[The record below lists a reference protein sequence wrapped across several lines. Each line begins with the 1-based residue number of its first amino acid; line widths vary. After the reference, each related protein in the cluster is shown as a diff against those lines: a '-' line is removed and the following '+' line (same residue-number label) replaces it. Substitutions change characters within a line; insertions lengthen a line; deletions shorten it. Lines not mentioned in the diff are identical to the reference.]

1 MRLTQGLAFTLGCGV
16 PRSPSNC
23 AVDARN
29 SDRALARLSAEEGLV
44 RNRNAHAEAG
54 DTWCVQPSLR
64 KPATWVKASTDDRLR
79 WLRASDRGNVW
90 ESTDERGCF
99 TLDPQ
104 ALGAPLQAGWYE
116 LRGRCEAQDGGSLM
130 PSVRLR
136 YVRESALTDLEI
148 LLPEPD
154 AFGRIRRLFL
164 FLDRVESLQFCPGIR
179 LVRFRMRGF
188 SLRRISRLHALR
200 AMLGGTAGGLSM
212 QGIRRLIA
220 WARVVRRRGMKRAT
234 DELYAGYQRRMGPR
248 HVSGYAAWI
257 QKYDS
262 VGDTEIEAFKQRARL
277 LDAEGSPSI
286 SMLLRVRDA
295 QDSRLR
301 RCLDSVLAQAWEY
314 WELCVI
320 VDVSVPPLLIAT
332 VAEYATRDP
341 RIRIVPC
348 APDRHAS
355 DPSANALATVRGEF
369 VAVLDQ
375 NGELRPHSLLRMAE
389 CLAAE
394 ADLAIVYSDED
405 RLDADGNRRDP
416 DFKPDWNPDLLR
428 SRNYVGDLTVFR
440 TSLVREAGGLRAG
453 FEGDEGHDL
462 ILRCSE
468 RVLPRQIRHLPE
480 ILYHGCAAAG
490 APASAVSD
498 ARAVIEHLQR
508 IGSAAEVEVGDL
520 PPGLCRVRWP
530 LPQPAPRV
538 SVIIPTRDR
547 VDMLRR
553 CVGSILARSSYPDFE
568 LVVVDN
574 GSTDRDALEYLQ
586 ALAGHQRVRLLR
598 YDAPFNFS
606 AINNWAARQCTGP
619 LLALVN
625 NDVEVISHDWLEEM
639 AGFAARMDVGAV
651 GAMLYYPDDTIQ
663 HAGMLLGINGIA
675 GHVYAGKPR
684 GHHGYHG
691 RALVAQNFSAVTGAC
706 LMVKRELFEAV
717 GGFDDR
723 LPVEFNDVDFC
734 LRLGRQG
741 YRNVW
746 TPFAELYH
754 HESASRALEDV
765 SAIRM
770 REEGMACM
778 MRRWQGLLQ
787 DDPAYNPNLS
797 LQNLDFAL
805 AFPPRERWLPARVD
819 Q

>member
-1 MRLTQGLAFTLGCGV
+1 M
-16 PRSPSNC
+16 
-23 AVDARN
+23 
-29 SDRALARLSAEEGLV
+29 

-64 KPATWVKASTDDRLR
+64 KPATWVKASTDAGLR
-79 WLRASDRGNVW
+79 WLRASNHGGVW

-116 LRGRCEAQDGGSLM
+116 LGGCCEVQGGEALL

-136 YVRESALTDLEI
+136 YVEGSALTDLEI

-154 AFGRIRRLFL
+154 ALGRIRRLLL

-179 LVRFRMRGF
+179 PVRFRMRGF
-188 SLRRISRLHALR
+188 SLRRVSRLHALR
-200 AMLGGTAGGLSM
+200 AMLGGTTGGLSM
-212 QGIRRLIA
+212 DGIRRLIA
-220 WARVVRRRGMKRAT
+220 WARVIRRRGVKRAT
-234 DELYAGYQRRMGPR
+234 DELYAGYQQRMGPHR
-248 HVSGYAAWI
+248 ISGYAAWLR
-257 QKYDS
+257 KYDTP
-262 VGDTEIEAFKQRARL
+262 GDADIEGFKRRARAL
-277 LDAEGSPSI
+277 GAEGAPSI
-286 SMLLRVRDA
+286 SMLLHVRDA
-295 QDSRLR
+295 QESRLR
-301 RCLDSVLAQAWEY
+301 RCLDSVLAQVWEH
-314 WELCVI
+314 WELCVA
-320 VDVSVPPLLIAT
+320 VDVSAPAHLTAT
-332 VAEYATRDP
+332 VAEYATRNP
-341 RIRIVPC
+341 RIRIVSL
-348 APDRHAS
+348 APDRNAS
-355 DPSANALATVRGEF
+355 DSWTNTLATVRGGF
-369 VAVLDQ
+369 VALLDQ

-394 ADLAIVYSDED
+394 PDLAIVYSDED

-428 SRNYVGDLTVFR
+428 SRNYVGDLTIFR

-453 FEGDEGHDL
+453 SEGDEGHDL
-462 ILRCSE
+462 MLRCSE

-480 ILYHGCAAAG
+480 ILYHGRAAAG

-553 CVGSILARSSYPDFE
+553 CVGSILARSTYPDFE

-574 GSTDRDALEYLQ
+574 GSTDRNALQYLQ
-586 ALAGHQRVRLLR
+586 TLAGHQRVRLLR

-606 AINNWAARQCTGP
+606 AINNWAARQCTGR

-639 AGFAARMDVGAV
+639 AGFAARPDVGAV

-675 GHVYAGKPR
+675 GHVYVGKPR

-691 RALVAQNFSAVTGAC
+691 RALVAQNLSAVTGAC

-717 GGFDDR
+717 GFDER

-734 LRLGRQG
+734 LRLGQRG
-741 YRNVW
+741 YRNLW

-778 MRRWQGLLQ
+778 MRRWRDLLQ

-805 AFPPRERWLPARVD
+805 AFPPRTRRLPARAD